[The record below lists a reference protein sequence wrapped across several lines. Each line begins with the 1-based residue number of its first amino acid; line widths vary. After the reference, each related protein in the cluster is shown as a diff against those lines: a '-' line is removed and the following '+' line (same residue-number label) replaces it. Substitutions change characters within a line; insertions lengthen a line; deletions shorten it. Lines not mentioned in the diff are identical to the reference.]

1 MEEYTTILAE
11 LTALGEA
18 LDPTAADRLAAA
30 VNGHARIFTY
40 GTGRSGLMLR
50 AFAMRLTQM
59 GKTAYVAGETT
70 TPAIEPGDLLIVAS
84 ASGTTH
90 SVCHNAEVAARV
102 GASIFAI
109 TAAPASSLTAIHPAD
124 AILPAPTK
132 NTPGA
137 SVQPMGSLFEQA
149 LLLFCD
155 SVTLRL
161 AADPASVR
169 AMRRVHANLE

>member
-1 MEEYTTILAE
+1 MQEYTTILAE
-11 LTALGEA
+11 LARLGEA
-18 LDPTAADRLAAA
+18 LDPAAADRLAAA
-30 VNGHARIFTY
+30 VNAHARVFVY
-40 GTGRSGLMLR
+40 ATGRSGLMLR

-84 ASGTTH
+84 ASGSTH
-90 SVCHNAEVAARV
+90 SVCHNAAVAAKV
-102 GASIFAI
+102 GATIFTI
-109 TAAPASSLTAIHPAD
+109 TATPESSLTAIHPTD
-124 AILPAPTK
+124 VLLPAPSK
-132 NTPGA
+132 NAAGA

-155 SVTLRL
+155 SVVLRL
-161 AADPASVR
+161 AQDPACFK